1 LEIHSQELE
10 KQREIMLPKEGIKV
24 LVCSPCDCNHWGRLT
39 ACPPIHRGHGSKRT
53 KRKMLVAGLEVLR
66 KDIKLFVKGS
76 HRLTRALQA
85 TILQE

>member
-1 LEIHSQELE
+1 MHSQELE
-10 KQREIMLPKEGIKV
+10 KQREAMLPKEGIKG
-24 LVCSPCDCNHWGRLT
+24 LVCSPCDYDNLWQADRLLLS
-39 ACPPIHRGHGSKRT
+39 IRGHGSKRT